1 MRGLMNPVV
10 NIAAYK
16 FLPLEDLKSLRLRLQ
31 ALCKEQDLKG
41 SILLSPE
48 GINLFVAGDGPRIEH
63 LLSELR
69 SWPGLADLQPK
80 ISHTDHQPFRRM
92 LVRIKKEII
101 AFGVPGID
109 PSRRTSP
116 KLAATRLKQWL
127 DEGRPITLLDTRN
140 DYEIKLGTF
149 KNALPIGVDHFR
161 DFPEAVAKLPEE
173 LKEQTVVMFCTGGI
187 RCEKAGPYMEQVG
200 FKNILQLDGGILKY
214 FEDVGGEHYDGEC
227 FVFDQ
232 RVGLDP
238 KLDETESTQCFQCQS
253 PLTETE
259 QAHPHYI
266 PGKSCPYC
274 FKTPAEQM
282 AANIAQRHETIQ
294 HLTTPLP
301 GSQPYDHFKPV
312 NVPVDCD
319 GATIVDTLYR
329 VVRYIP
335 AEVWAQKCADGLIL
349 TADHEPVTATHR
361 VKSGERYLHRLPA
374 VIEPAVNMDVRILYE
389 DEALVVVNK
398 PAPLPIHSGGRFYRN
413 TLQWLLHDV
422 YSPQKL
428 RPAHRLD
435 ANTTGVQVFTRTRH
449 FAGRVQDQFAQTQVE
464 KVYLVRVAGHP
475 DADEFTCDAPIS
487 NEPGKL
493 GSRSVD
499 LVAGLP
505 AHTDFRVLR
514 RLSDGTALVEA
525 RPRTGRTNQIRIH
538 LAHLGWPVCGDPA
551 YLSGS
556 EVGEVQT
563 LSIDAPPLC
572 LHAFEITFKHPV
584 SRQSVTFTAPPPAWA
599 SGYQHD

>member
-1 MRGLMNPVV
+1 MSPIV

-16 FLPLEDLKSLRLRLQ
+16 FLPLDDLKSRRLRLQ
-31 ALCKEQDLKG
+31 ALSAEAELKG
-41 SILLSPE
+41 SILLSQE
-48 GINLFVAGDGPRIEH
+48 GINLFVAGGEPQIER
-63 LLSELR
+63 LLAELR

-80 ISHTDHQPFRRM
+80 ISRTDHQPFRRM
-92 LVRIKKEII
+92 LVRIKQEII

-109 PSRRTSP
+109 PGRRTSP
-116 KLAATRLKQWL
+116 KLAAKQLKQWL

-161 DFPEAVAKLPEE
+161 EFPQAVAKLPEA

-187 RCEKAGPYMEQVG
+187 RCEKAGPYMEQAG
-200 FKNILQLDGGILKY
+200 FKNVLQLDGGILKY
-214 FEDVGGEHYDGEC
+214 FEEVGGEHYDGEC

-238 KLDETESTQCFQCQS
+238 KLGETQSAQCFQCQS
-253 PLTETE
+253 PLTQAE
-259 QAHPHYI
+259 QEHPNYV

-282 AANIAQRHETIQ
+282 AANIARRHEVIRG
-294 HLTTPLP
+294 LINPLP

-312 NVPVDCD
+312 NVPAECD
-319 GATIVDTLYR
+319 GATVVEVLHR

-335 AEVWAQKCADGLIL
+335 AEVWEKKCADGLIL
-349 TADHEPVTATHR
+349 TADREPVTATHR

-389 DEALVVVNK
+389 DEAIVVVNK

-413 TLQWLLHDV
+413 TLQWLLYDV

-464 KVYLVRVAGHP
+464 KVYLVRVNGHP
-475 DADEFTCDAPIS
+475 AADEFACDAPIS
-487 NEPGKL
+487 SEPGKL

-499 LVAGLP
+499 LTAGLQS
-505 AHTDFRVLR
+505 HTDFRVLR
-514 RLSDGTALVEA
+514 RFADGTALLEA

-538 LAHLGWPVCGDPA
+538 VAHLGWPVCGDPA

-563 LSIDAPPLC
+563 LSVDSPPLC
-572 LHAFEITFKHPV
+572 LHAFEITFRHPV
-584 SRQSVTFTAPPPAWA
+584 SHQPVTFRAPPPAWA
-599 SGYQHD
+599 GGEG

>member
-1 MRGLMNPVV
+1 MNPVV

-16 FLPLEDLKSLRLRLQ
+16 FLPLDNLRVLRARLRE
-31 ALCKEQDLKG
+31 LCADAGLKG

-48 GINLFVAGDGPRIEH
+48 GINLFVAGGEQPIER
-63 LLSELR
+63 LLAELR
-69 SWPGLADLQPK
+69 NWPGMADLQPK

-92 LVRIKKEII
+92 LVRIKHEII

-109 PSRRTSP
+109 PGRRTSP
-116 KLAATRLKQWL
+116 KLAATQLKQWL
-127 DEGRPITLLDTRN
+127 DEGRPLTLLDTRN

-149 KNALPIGVDHFR
+149 KNALPIGIDHFR
-161 DFPEAVAKLPEE
+161 DFPQAVARLPEA

-214 FEDVGGEHYDGEC
+214 FEEVGGEHYDGEC

-238 KLDETESTQCFQCQS
+238 KLDETGSAQCFNCQS
-253 PLTETE
+253 PLTQAE
-259 QAHPHYI
+259 QQHPHYVW
-266 PGKSCPYC
+266 GKSCPYC

-282 AANIAQRHETIQ
+282 AANIERRHESIRR
-294 HLTTPLP
+294 LANPLP

-312 NVPVDCD
+312 NVPVECD
-319 GATIVDTLYR
+319 GATIVEALYR
-329 VVRYIP
+329 VIRYIP
-335 AEVWAQKCADGLIL
+335 LDVWEQKCADGFIL
-349 TADHEPVTATHR
+349 TADRAPVSASHR

-389 DEALVVVNK
+389 DEAIIVVDK

-413 TLQWLLHDV
+413 TLQWLLYDV

-449 FAGRVQDQFAQTQVE
+449 FAARVQDQFTCLQVE
-464 KVYLVRVAGHP
+464 KVYLVRVNGHP
-475 DADEFTCDAPIS
+475 EDSAFTCHAPIS

-499 LVAGLP
+499 PVAGLP

-514 RLSDGTALVEA
+514 RLDDGTALLEA

-551 YLSGS
+551 YLAGSG
-556 EVGEVQT
+556 VGEVQT

-584 SRQSVTFTAPPPAWA
+584 SGQPVMFRAPPPLWA
-599 SGYQHD
+599 A

>member
-1 MRGLMNPVV
+1 MNAVV

-16 FLPLEDLKSLRLRLQ
+16 FLPLPDLKSRRSRLQ
-31 ALCKEQDLKG
+31 ELCAEVELKG

-48 GINLFVAGDGPRIEH
+48 GINLFVAGGEQPIER
-63 LLSELR
+63 LLAELR
-69 SWPGLADLQPK
+69 SWPGLAGLQPK

-109 PSRRTSP
+109 PSQRTSP
-116 KLAATRLKQWL
+116 KLAATQLKQWL

-140 DYEIKLGTF
+140 EYEIKLGTF
-149 KNALPIGVDHFR
+149 KNALPIGIDNFR
-161 DFPEAVAKLPEE
+161 DFPEAVAKLPEQ

-214 FEDVGGEHYDGEC
+214 FEDVGAEHYDGEC

-238 KLDETESTQCFQCQS
+238 KLHETGSTQCYECQS
-253 PLTETE
+253 PLSPAE
-259 QAHPHYI
+259 QQHPHYVL
-266 PGKSCPYC
+266 GKSCPYC

-282 AANIAQRHETIQ
+282 QATIERRHEVIRQ
-294 HLTTPLP
+294 FATPLP

-312 NVPVDCD
+312 NVPADSD
-319 GATIVDTLYR
+319 GATVVEVLSR
-329 VVRYIP
+329 VVKSFP
-335 AEVWAQKCADGLIL
+335 PEVWERKCADGLVL
-349 TADHEPVTATHR
+349 TADREPVPATHR
-361 VKSGERYLHRLPA
+361 VKFGERYLHRLPA

-413 TLQWLLHDV
+413 TLQWLLYDV

-435 ANTTGVQVFTRTRH
+435 ANTTGVQVFTRTGH
-449 FAGRVQDQFAQTQVE
+449 FAGRVQDQFARMQVE
-464 KVYLVRVAGHP
+464 KVYLVRVSGHP
-475 DADEFTCDAPIS
+475 EVDEVVCEAPIS
-487 NEPGKL
+487 SEPGKL

-499 LVAGLP
+499 LDDGLP
-505 AHTDFRVLR
+505 SRTDFRVLR
-514 RLSDGTALVEA
+514 RLADGTALLEA

-538 LAHLGWPVCGDPA
+538 AAHLGWPVCGDPA
-551 YLSGS
+551 YLVGS
-556 EVGEVQT
+556 ELGDVQT
-563 LSIDAPPLC
+563 LSVDAPPLC
-572 LHAFEITFKHPV
+572 LHASQITFRHPV
-584 SRQSVTFTAPPPAWA
+584 SHEPVTFRAPAPGWA
-599 SGYQHD
+599 EEG